1 MFSGVLCGE
10 VGVKYVKRRRL
21 IFVLFLV
28 GAAIGVSTVPLEDL
42 PETSFNEV
50 DAPVNLAPPVQPR
63 LKFVPPACDSD
74 VIPGL
79 SACVVSSWVL
89 EPAAVTSGRHPH
101 SLQDLLCT
109 FLI

>member
-1 MFSGVLCGE
+1 
-10 VGVKYVKRRRL
+10 VKYVKCWRL

-63 LKFVPPACDSD
+63 LKFIPPACDSE
-74 VIPGL
+74 VISGL
-79 SACVVSSWVL
+79 SACAVSSGVL
-89 EPAAVTSGRHPH
+89 EQATVTSGRYPH

>member
-1 MFSGVLCGE
+1 
-10 VGVKYVKRRRL
+10 VKYVKRWRL

-50 DAPVNLAPPVQPR
+50 DTPVNLAPPVQPR

-74 VIPGL
+74 VVPGL
-79 SACVVSSWVL
+79 STCVVSSWML
-89 EPAAVTSGRHPH
+89 EPAAVTSGRYPH

>member
-1 MFSGVLCGE
+1 M
-10 VGVKYVKRRRL
+10 KYVKCWRL

-63 LKFVPPACDSD
+63 LKFIPPCDSE
-74 VIPGL
+74 VISGL
-79 SACVVSSWVL
+79 SACLVSSWVL
-89 EPAAVTSGRHPH
+89 EQATVTSGRYPH